1 MHVQN
6 MHKISH
12 NNTKGGNCMRS
23 TNIAILAQLCGNEG
37 FSAYENTRTRNEL
50 CIIVENNL
58 DVLTQIMSNFLIEE

>member
-1 MHVQN
+1 
-6 MHKISH
+6 
-12 NNTKGGNCMRS
+12 MRS